1 MLEFEWDEAK
11 NRANIAKHG
20 IDFNDAVRA
29 FDGPFQTEEDDDIW
43 HGEIRER
50 TTGVLD
56 GLTIV
61 VIVHTD
67 RDGRTRLISARRA
80 SPNERR
86 KFETAIFPSAYG

>member
-1 MLEFEWDEAK
+1 MSEFEWDEAK

-29 FDGPFQTEEDDDIW
+29 FDGPIQTEEDDDFW
-43 HGEIRER
+43 HGEVRER
-50 TTGVLD
+50 TSGLLD

-86 KFETAIFPSAYG
+86 KFEAAIFPSAYG

>member
-29 FDGPFQTEEDDDIW
+29 FDGTNLTEQDDGHW
-43 HGEIRER
+43 HGEVRYR
-50 TTGVLD
+50 TFGLID

-61 VIVHTD
+61 IIIHTD

-80 SPNERR
+80 EPNERR
-86 KFETAIFPSAYG
+86 KFEASVYPSAYG

>member
-1 MLEFEWDEAK
+1 MQFEWDEDK
-11 NRANIAKHG
+11 NRANVAKHG
-20 IDFNDAVRA
+20 IDFNDAVRV
-29 FDGPFQTEEDDDIW
+29 FKGPFQTEEDEDNW

>member
-20 IDFNDAVRA
+20 IDFKDAVRE

-43 HGEIRER
+43 HGEIRDR

-86 KFETAIFPSAYG
+86 KFETAVFPSAYG